1 VATFRRRVVAQVTV
15 VALEEWDVE
24 TPRGKPVLHGS
35 KTLARGGGAWVRA
48 IVGRMIA
55 RPGAVTYKIVEETIE
70 RRREKRRPARLQ
82 SGKILDERERFLTEF
97 TFRNRGETGVRL
109 RLAHRV
115 ALPRSILLF
124 DDLRG
129 AIFVGAV
136 IWQRGCDAGCRLEAE
151 RARSPESLL
160 ARLRNPYYAVR

>member
-1 VATFRRRVVAQVTV
+1 M
-15 VALEEWDVE
+15 E

-35 KTLARGGGAWVRA
+35 KSVAGGGGAWVRA
-48 IVGRMIA
+48 LVGRMIA
-55 RPGAVTYKIVEETIE
+55 RPGAVSYKIVDETIE

-109 RLAHRV
+109 KLAHRV

-129 AIFVGAV
+129 VVFVGSV

-151 RARSPESLL
+151 RAPTPESLL
-160 ARLRNPYYAVR
+160 ARLRNPYYSVR